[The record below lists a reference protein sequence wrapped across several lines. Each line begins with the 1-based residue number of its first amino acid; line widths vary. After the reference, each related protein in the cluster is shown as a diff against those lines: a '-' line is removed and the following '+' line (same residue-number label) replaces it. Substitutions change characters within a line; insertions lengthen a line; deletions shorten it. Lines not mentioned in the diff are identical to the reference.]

1 MPIATRAAADPE
13 NMQAM
18 VRASCSLPSSL
29 ADAASQGFS
38 VRRHHN
44 ALPGSASGRQRNR
57 DQTPN
62 FIKTNK
68 CLILPEA
75 CLYSCTRPSLETSPS
90 PTHSPT
96 ETLKENALSQRVR
109 GNQIP
114 PGILSKSDW
123 RVSFLS
129 RLLDPTNIRLA
140 NIPLSD
146 TVNFKRNSGIFY
158 FLESSTL

>member
-13 NMQAM
+13 NTQAM

-38 VRRHHN
+38 VRRHRN

-75 CLYSCTRPSLETSPS
+75 CLYSCTRRLRHLLHPHARQPKHSRRTLFHKGSEETKYHQGFFPKVIGGCPSSQDYVIQLTFVLLIFLCQ
-90 PTHSPT
+90 
-96 ETLKENALSQRVR
+96 TL
-109 GNQIP
+109 
-114 PGILSKSDW
+114 
-123 RVSFLS
+123 
-129 RLLDPTNIRLA
+129 
-140 NIPLSD
+140 
-146 TVNFKRNSGIFY
+146 
-158 FLESSTL
+158 